1 MEVKFKHIEGQRN
14 WEKRGTEQVNVKVS
28 MKSENEHWNGQ
39 ERVLMDGPPKT
50 KILRDREK
58 YKWEL
63 AEKVFQGCL
72 FARKRWKLGLEDAGM
87 HQVLLFTSTSL
98 GHRPN
103 FCTISL
109 PTYSSDPIFPPFLF
123 HLLHFLPICT
133 FCSSILYH
141 SFQTSTF
148 SWSPAG
154 RSGVSGAMDELSV
167 PLLLDPPTPPH
178 RVQPNRVSSSSQLQF
193 LCHFLQVRERITF
206 WSLATQTGKQK

>member
-1 MEVKFKHIEGQRN
+1 
-14 WEKRGTEQVNVKVS
+14 
-28 MKSENEHWNGQ
+28 
-39 ERVLMDGPPKT
+39 
-50 KILRDREK
+50 
-58 YKWEL
+58 
-63 AEKVFQGCL
+63 
-72 FARKRWKLGLEDAGM
+72 M
-87 HQVLLFTSTSL
+87 HQVLLFTSSSL

-109 PTYSSDPIFPPFLF
+109 PTYSSDPIFSPFLL
-123 HLLHFLPICT
+123 HLHHFLPLCT

-178 RVQPNRVSSSSQLQF
+178 RVQHFIISSSSQLQF

-206 WSLATQTGKQK
+206 WSLATQTGKQKYGWKHCQRHNGPEG

>member
-1 MEVKFKHIEGQRN
+1 MRDVSKVTNEWKLNKHIEGQRN

-28 MKSENEHWNGQ
+28 MKSENEHWNGR

-72 FARKRWKLGLEDAGM
+72 FARKRWKLGLGDAGM

-109 PTYSSDPIFPPFLF
+109 PTYSSDPILPPFLF
-123 HLLHFLPICT
+123 HLHHFLPLCT
-133 FCSSILYH
+133 FCSH
-141 SFQTSTF
+141 
-148 SWSPAG
+148 
-154 RSGVSGAMDELSV
+154 SV
-167 PLLLDPPTPPH
+167 PFFPNQHLFLKPSRTKWGKWGDGWVKCPAPTWPTNP
-178 RVQPNRVSSSSQLQF
+178 
-193 LCHFLQVRERITF
+193 T
-206 WSLATQTGKQK
+206 T